1 MELLQRIMPNSDDLA
16 MSSMLSRR
24 KPKEF
29 KSTLTSTEAHIG
41 SSSTFLAQ
49 FVAYQGTTL

>member
-1 MELLQRIMPNSDDLA
+1 MPNSDDLA